1 MTIWMV
7 AVVGGVL
14 LALLSYRWRGGA
26 SAGPTLLVAVLR
38 ALALTLLIALLL
50 DAVAGVPHPVP
61 PIVALDVSQS
71 WLRGGDTLAWH
82 NARSRARS
90 DATDSLFLVG
100 DSVRAG
106 AVPDK
111 PTDAAT
117 RLRPLVERALSTG
130 RPLQLVTDGE
140 VDDADALATV
150 PAGSRVIVVD
160 GSAVQDAALADIEAP
175 RAAVGNDTAE
185 FRLQVSSGRG
195 GAGAGTVSLV
205 IGDQRVAQVPVQPLA
220 PLADRTVTARARV
233 PNVAGASL
241 VRAIVATSD
250 DAEPR
255 NDTLTT
261 VLEVSPAAGAVL
273 VSTSPDLDAR
283 EALALLRGAL
293 ALPTRGFY
301 RIAPGVWR
309 QDGSLGPANESEI
322 RSIVRDAPLV
332 VLHGDTAVFGPPR
345 TATKGAL
352 TLFAPPPEGSAD
364 WYATGAPASP
374 VSAALSAAAWD
385 SLPPLDVAGDVP
397 TGDWVALETRRGR
410 RFERRNAIV
419 GREAARRTVIVGAS
433 GFWRWRVRGGAA
445 SDTFGALWG
454 GLFDWLSGGRTD
466 VRAAVNADPV
476 VHAGDPVRWRRGAG
490 DDSVVSVVLTR
501 RGGDARADSMML
513 RFTEG
518 DNIVESGPLVPGV
531 YDVQTAGGK
540 SVLAVNPSRE
550 LYPRRAIP
558 SGAVGRGSSLSDA
571 PRLRSL
577 GWVYAVVIIAL
588 CVEWFLRRRLGMR

>member
-1 MTIWMV
+1 MTIWLV
-7 AVVGGVL
+7 SLVGGVF
-14 LALLSYRWRGGA
+14 LALLSYRWRGA
-26 SAGPTLLVAVLR
+26 SAAKTALVAVLR

-50 DAVAGVPHPVP
+50 DAVAGLPRPIP

-71 WLRGGDTLAWH
+71 WLRGGDSAGW
-82 NARSRARS
+82 NDARARARS
-90 DATDSLFLVG
+90 AAKDSLFLMG

-106 AVPDK
+106 PVPDR
-111 PTDAAT
+111 PGDAAT
-117 RLRPLVERALSTG
+117 RLRPLVERALSSG
-130 RPLQLVTDGE
+130 RPLRLFTDGE
-140 VDDADALATV
+140 VDDAEALATV
-150 PAGSRVIVVD
+150 PAGSQVVVVD
-160 GSAVQDAALADIEAP
+160 GSAAPDAAVADIQAP
-175 RAAVGNDTAE
+175 RAVVGNDTAE
-185 FRLQVSSGRG
+185 FRIQISSGRG

-205 IGDQRVAQVPVQPLA
+205 IGTARLAQVPLQALTPF
-220 PLADRTVTARARV
+220 ADRTVTARAAV
-233 PNVAGASL
+233 PNVAGSSL
-241 VRAIVATSD
+241 VHAIVATSAD
-250 DAEPR
+250 VEPR

-273 VSTSPDLDAR
+273 VSTSPDLDSR

-322 RSIVRDAPLV
+322 RAIVRSAPLV

-345 TATKGAL
+345 SATKGAL
-352 TLFAPPPEGSAD
+352 ALFAPPPEGSAD
-364 WYATGAPASP
+364 WYATSAPASP

-397 TGDWVALETRRGR
+397 AGQWVALETRRGR
-410 RFERRNAIV
+410 QFERRNAV
-419 GREAARRTVIVGAS
+419 SGREDTRRTVIVGAS
-433 GFWRWRVRGGAA
+433 GFWRWRVRGGVAA
-445 SDTFGALWG
+445 DTFGALWG

-466 VRAAVNADPV
+466 VRAAVNADAV
-476 VHAGDPVRWRRGAG
+476 VHAGDPIRWRRGAG

-501 RGGDARADSMML
+501 RNADARADSMML

-518 DNIVESGPLVPGV
+518 DNIVESRPLQPGV
-531 YDVQTAGGK
+531 YDVQTAGGN

-550 LYPRRAIP
+550 LYPRRAIR
-558 SGAVGRGSSLSDA
+558 SGAVGRGSSLADA

-577 GWVYAVVIIAL
+577 GWVYAVVILAL
-588 CVEWFLRRRLGMR
+588 CAEWFLRRRLGMR

>member
-26 SAGPTLLVAVLR
+26 SAGPTLLVALLR

-160 GSAVQDAALADIEAP
+160 GSGGQDAALADIEAP

-241 VRAIVATSD
+241 VRAIVATSG

-273 VSTSPDLDAR
+273 VSTSPDLDSR

-531 YDVQTAGGK
+531 YDVQTAGGN

-577 GWVYAVVIIAL
+577 GWVYAIVIIAL